1 MAIKFIESST
11 VAFSMGHTVASIMM
25 FMRVE
30 KKTRENSNNI
40 LIREQDLSPH
50 LVQCNMQQNLPD
62 STSTAAHSAM
72 NFMHF

>member
-11 VAFSMGHTVASIMM
+11 VAFSMGHTVASIIT

-40 LIREQDLSPH
+40 MIREQDLSPH
-50 LVQCNMQQNLPD
+50 LMKCNMQQNIPD

-72 NFMHF
+72 SFMHF